1 MPNQCWFYFSD
12 LAQLKQFV
20 ASNATQA
27 KIKYK
32 IEQSTLTPH
41 WSKYFCKILD
51 QLIYLNVY
59 INKLIC
65 FYTIMSMP
73 FEVSKGQKTL
83 LFFVLVVFF
92 HQKISIV
99 LQRVQSSILNW
110 PIMASLATS
119 RLPSKHIPN
128 HHGWPITS
136 CWLLRWKYFDI

>member
-1 MPNQCWFYFSD
+1 
-12 LAQLKQFV
+12 
-20 ASNATQA
+20 
-27 KIKYK
+27 
-32 IEQSTLTPH
+32 LTPH